1 MTEHRWQGSALLR
14 SGVLAFTGS
23 IGATDR
29 HAHHA
34 VQIITAATPV
44 TVVDEDGNRNRGTEV
59 TVPADASHWIE
70 TGAARGSTV
79 FLDPESAAGRVAH
92 HRALD
97 VGWTADAVLGRAGDR
112 GERSDGRWRRRLADV
127 VDDLIN
133 QLTPTPAGEQPD
145 RHAAVRAAMDLL
157 PSLVGAGAVRG
168 TEVAAHVHVSTSRL
182 THLFTDQVGI
192 PLRRYVLWLRL
203 RIAITR
209 VQAGDDLTDA
219 AHAAGFADSAHLT
232 RTCRDMFGLP
242 PSLLSR
248 HVSWDI
254 ATTG

>member
-1 MTEHRWQGSALLR
+1 
-14 SGVLAFTGS
+14 
-23 IGATDR
+23 
-29 HAHHA
+29 
-34 VQIITAATPV
+34 
-44 TVVDEDGNRNRGTEV
+44 V
-59 TVPADASHWIE
+59 TVPADAPHSIE

-97 VGWTADAVLGRAGDR
+97 VGWTAGALSGRAGDR
-112 GERSDGRWRRRLADV
+112 PLAAV

-133 QLTPTPAGEQPD
+133 QLTPTPAGEPPE

-157 PSLVGAGAVRG
+157 PGLVGAGAVRG
-168 TEVAAHVHVSTSRL
+168 SEVATHVHLSTSRL
-182 THLFTDQVGI
+182 THLFTNQVGI

-209 VQAGDDLTDA
+209 VRAGDDLTEA

-232 RTCRDMFGLP
+232 RTCREMFGLP

-254 ATTG
+254 ATTD

>member
-44 TVVDEDGNRNRGTEV
+44 TVVDAAGNRNRSTAV

-97 VGWTADAVLGRAGDR
+97 VGWTTGALVGRAGDR
-112 GERSDGRWRRRLADV
+112 PLAAV

-133 QLTPTPAGEQPD
+133 QLTPTPAGEPPD

-168 TEVAAHVHVSTSRL
+168 AEVAAHVHVSTSRL

>member
-44 TVVDEDGNRNRGTEV
+44 TVVDEDGHRNRSTEV

-97 VGWTADAVLGRAGDR
+97 VGWTAGAVLGPADDR
-112 GERSDGRWRRRLADV
+112 PLAAV

-133 QLTPTPAGEQPD
+133 QLTPTPAGEPPD

-157 PSLVGAGAVRG
+157 PHLVGAGAVRG
-168 TEVAAHVHVSTSRL
+168 TEVAAYVHVSTSRL

-254 ATTG
+254 ATTA

>member
-1 MTEHRWQGSALLR
+1 MTEHRWRGSALLHP
-14 SGVLAFTGS
+14 GVLAFTGT

-34 VQIITAATPV
+34 VQIITAPTEL
-44 TVVDEDGNRNRGTEV
+44 TVIDGTGVRHRSTKV
-59 TVPADASHWIE
+59 IVPANAADRIE
-70 TGAARGSTV
+70 TGALRGSVV
-79 FLDPESAAGRVAH
+79 FLDPESTPGRAAHQRSVH
-92 HRALD
+92 I
-97 VGWTADAVLGRAGDR
+97 GWTPGPVLAHTRERPLAAVVA
-112 GERSDGRWRRRLADV
+112 
-127 VDDLIN
+127 DLIK
-133 QLTPTPAGEQPD
+133 QLTPVPAAEVPE
-145 RHAAVRAAMDLL
+145 RHPAVLAALLLL
-157 PSLVGAGAVRG
+157 PDLVEHGGVRG
-168 TEVAAHVHVSTSRL
+168 TEVAARVGVSTSRL

-203 RIAITR
+203 QIAITR

-242 PSLLSR
+242 PSLPSR

-254 ATTG
+254 VDSG